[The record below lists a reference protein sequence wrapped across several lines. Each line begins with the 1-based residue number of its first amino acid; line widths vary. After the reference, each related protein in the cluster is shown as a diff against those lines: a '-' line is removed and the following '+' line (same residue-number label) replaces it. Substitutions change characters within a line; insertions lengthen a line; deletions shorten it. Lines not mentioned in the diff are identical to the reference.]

1 VILCGGLGSRL
12 SGVVADRP
20 KALVDVCGRPIL
32 EWSLLGVAQR
42 AAIRRVVLATGYRS
56 EMIEDHFGDQ
66 VWCGITISYSPET
79 APLGTGGALR
89 LAAPL
94 THSEH
99 VLVLNGDSYCRYD
112 WNQRLELHLTKKA
125 AATISLAEANDPR
138 GYGSAALGPDADGT
152 AFREKSTNAA
162 RQLAS
167 AGVYLLRRDV
177 INAIPTKR
185 KVSLEVDIFPSLAGS
200 GLYGVAGSDPFFDIG
215 TPEGLSTARRVLE
228 TELQGLDCD

>member
-1 VILCGGLGSRL
+1 
-12 SGVVADRP
+12 
-20 KALVDVCGRPIL
+20 
-32 EWSLLGVAQR
+32 
-42 AAIRRVVLATGYRS
+42 VLA
-56 EMIEDHFGDQ
+56 
-66 VWCGITISYSPET
+66 
-79 APLGTGGALR
+79 
-89 LAAPL
+89 
-94 THSEH
+94 
-99 VLVLNGDSYCRYD
+99 LNGDSYCRYD
-112 WNQRLELHLTKKA
+112 WNQLLELHLTKKA
-125 AATISLAEANDPR
+125 AATIWLAEVNDPR
-138 GYGSAALGPDADGT
+138 GYGSVALGPDGDVT